1 VNSPAQAAGS
11 VLRGRVGRFEI
22 LPFDAALGA
31 EIRGLDLRRLDDEGF
46 RILKR
51 AYLDHLVV
59 LVRDQDLTDP
69 QLVELAGRFGPLEMP
84 PSARERS
91 AHHHFD
97 GPPEITVVSNVKV
110 GGTPIGE
117 LGDGEVIW
125 HSDYSFREVTAAMR
139 LLYAIEVPP
148 PGAGASTEFC
158 NTYAAY
164 DRLPADLKARVHGP
178 TIKHDTAYDTNRNLR
193 RGAQAVADV
202 RLGRG
207 PDHPIVY
214 THPET
219 GCNALFLGRRL
230 KHYVNGLE
238 LDESEAMLDTLWA
251 HTVQPA
257 HCVAHEWRAGD
268 IVLWDNRC
276 TLHRRGAFDSRSR
289 RIMHAAQTRGQK
301 PAEAPD
307 ARSRPPH
314 PRADPHACEGN
325 GAQ

>member
-1 VNSPAQAAGS
+1 MLS
-11 VLRGRVGRFEI
+11 GRVGSLEI

-31 EIRGLDLRRLDDEGF
+31 EIRGLDLRRLDDESF
-46 RILKR
+46 RILNR

-59 LVRDQDLTDP
+59 LLRGQDLSDP
-69 QLVELAGRFGPLEMP
+69 QLVELAGRFGPIEMP
-84 PSARERS
+84 PSASERS
-91 AHHHFD
+91 AHHQFD
-97 GPPEITVVSNVKV
+97 GPPEITVVSNIKV

-125 HSDYSFREVTAAMR
+125 HSDYSFREVTAGMR
-139 LLYAIEVPP
+139 LLYALEVPP
-148 PGAGASTEFC
+148 AGTGASTEFC

-164 DRLPADLKARVHGP
+164 DHLPPALKVRVHGA

-193 RGAQAVADV
+193 RGAREVADV
-202 RLGRG
+202 RLGHG
-207 PDHPIVY
+207 PNHPIVY

-238 LDESEAMLDTLWA
+238 LDESEAMLDELWA
-251 HTVQPA
+251 HTVQPRFCMA
-257 HCVAHEWRAGD
+257 HDWRAGD

-289 RIMHAAQTRGQK
+289 RVMHAAQVRGQR
-301 PAEAPD
+301 PVEAPD

-314 PRADPHACEGN
+314 PRACMKVADGFSR
-325 GAQ
+325 

>member
-1 VNSPAQAAGS
+1 VQSERS
-11 VLRGRVGRFEI
+11 VLSGRVGPFEI

-46 RILKR
+46 RILR
-51 AYLDHLVV
+51 QAYLDHLVV
-59 LVRDQDLTDP
+59 LVRDQQLPDP
-69 QLVELAGRFGPLEMP
+69 QLVEIARRFGPIEMP
-84 PSARERS
+84 PSPGERS

-125 HSDYSFREVTAAMR
+125 HSDYSFREVTAGMR
-139 LLYAIEVPP
+139 LLYALEVPP
-148 PGAGASTEFC
+148 AGAGASTEFC

-164 DRLPADLKARVHGP
+164 DTLPPALKTRVHGT

-193 RGAQAVADV
+193 RGAREVTDL
-202 RLGRG
+202 RLGHG
-207 PDHPIVY
+207 PDHPVVY

-238 LDESEAMLDTLWA
+238 PGESEAMLDELWA
-251 HTVQPA
+251 HTVQPG

-268 IVLWDNRC
+268 LVLWDNRC

-289 RIMHAAQTRGQK
+289 RTMHAAQTGGQK

-314 PRADPHACEGN
+314 PRAGLHASRPR
-325 GAQ
+325 